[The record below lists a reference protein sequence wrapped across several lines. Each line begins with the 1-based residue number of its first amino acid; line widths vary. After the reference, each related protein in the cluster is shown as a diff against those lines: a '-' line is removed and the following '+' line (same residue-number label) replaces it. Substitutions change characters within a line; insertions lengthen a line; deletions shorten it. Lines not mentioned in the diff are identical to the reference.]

1 MGDDAAYITTHPVH
15 TTPMFALTGGW
26 FSCDMCNARCD
37 MASSKSSGQ
46 SCKCVLFV
54 IVLFGHSMSHD
65 VE

>member
-1 MGDDAAYITTHPVH
+1 MGEERAYITTHPHH

-26 FSCDMCNARCD
+26 FSCDMCNNGNGERV
-37 MASSKSSGQ
+37 SKSSGQ